1 MQWMTIV
8 SRAREQAVFAFLLA
22 FFLLLIT
29 RNVSTEPYLYDE
41 ADYMYAA
48 KLGYVA
54 NWSDTPSISM
64 GDFVRS
70 GLGRGNRQALSQHI
84 RASDDVLFYRH
95 FHGPLFHY
103 LLIPVS
109 RLGLSEH
116 GVRMAML
123 AIPAAS
129 LAVIYFGCVWLLPGP
144 AAFVASMLFLAS
156 HTVVWSTELA
166 PHQLFALCSLGCLV
180 LLAKWMATGRRAYWY
195 AAVVAAGLAFC
206 TLEVGFV
213 LIVTMAICGWQ
224 ERLRLGGNLR
234 FAGQSIALF
243 VVTVLVIWPGA
254 IVRLS
259 FVKSYA
265 AMAYLALMRAAPWGN
280 AGFIDTWRAR
290 SFDSPLEWG
299 LIAAALVLGFRNR
312 RFHAI
317 AVFVGLMLL
326 ATLRVLTST
335 PRYSLT
341 FLPMLDM
348 LAGLTLIPSIEN
360 LRRPASFAI
369 VALAVA
375 GYGFSWIQVVR
386 KPHNSNP
393 RTTAV
398 LTYIHQNGLENKTLL
413 VPQADL
419 ATLHY
424 YFPAMRLRGYS
435 GLEAS
440 AHDRESFTSDATLG
454 QGAIP

>member
-1 MQWMTIV
+1 MLPLPHGHGSVIC
-8 SRAREQAVFAFLLA
+8 FGLLLTL
-22 FFLLLIT
+22 FLLLIT
-29 RNVSTEPYLYDE
+29 RDVSSEPYIYDE

-48 KLGYVA
+48 KLGFAA
-54 NWSDTPSISM
+54 NWSDTPSISI

-70 GLGRGNRQALSQHI
+70 GLGHGDRHALSEQI
-84 RASDDVLFYRH
+84 RSSDDVLFYRH

-103 LLIPVS
+103 FLIPIS
-109 RLGLSEH
+109 RLGLSKR

-129 LAVIYFGCVWLLPGP
+129 LAVIYFGCLWLIPGP
-144 AAFVASMLFLAS
+144 AAVLAAMLFLAS
-156 HTVVWSTELA
+156 HTVIWSTELA
-166 PHQLFALCSLGCLV
+166 PHQLFALCTLACLV
-180 LLAKWMATGRRAYWY
+180 LLTKWIATGRRAYWY
-195 AAVVAAGLAFC
+195 AAVVSAGLAFC
-206 TLEVGFV
+206 TLEVAFV
-213 LIVTMAICGWQ
+213 LILTMAILFRGD
-224 ERLRLGGNLR
+224 LR
-234 FAGQSIALF
+234 FAAKSVALF
-243 VVTVLVIWPGA
+243 LATVVVVWPAA

-280 AGFIDTWRAR
+280 AGFIDTWRTR
-290 SFDSPLEWG
+290 ILDSPLEWT
-299 LIAAALVLGFRNR
+299 LIAIALVIGLGSR
-312 RFHAI
+312 RFYAI
-317 AVFVGLMLL
+317 GIFVGLMLL
-326 ATLRVLTST
+326 ATLRVLTTT

-341 FLPMLDM
+341 FLPMLDL
-348 LAGLTLIPSIEN
+348 LAGLTLLPS
-360 LRRPASFAI
+360 LGTWRRPASFAI

-375 GYGFSWIQVVR
+375 GYGFAWVQVVR
-386 KPHNSNP
+386 KPHNTNP
-393 RTTAV
+393 RSTAV

-435 GLEAS
+435 GAEAN
-440 AHDRESFTSDATLG
+440 ARDREGFTSDTTLR